1 MRIDDGRSKFVEES
15 QWQQQHS
22 FCNKLKVNMIIF
34 VYFGYSYDHDFFCPF
49 TENSSLKTEFIIN
62 HNIANGLVRVT
73 N

>member
-15 QWQQQHS
+15 QWQYQHS

-49 TENSSLKTEFIIN
+49 T
-62 HNIANGLVRVT
+62 
-73 N
+73 